1 MFKKDLRVKNELPVE
16 LSDCERVITYFLWS
30 IMLILLL
37 SDSYVE
43 YVLNQA
49 LINYSKIAI
58 QVFLYT
64 LLAVSGLL
72 KLSRLKNDKINT
84 TDTFYILLSLLNIF
98 LICLLLST
106 FCYGFI
112 YYFIA
117 VLPIIS
123 ICITTACKEVTPFLL
138 FTLIFQ
144 VLSTLFVPVLIK
156 ASEPVTIHNGII
168 YVTFLITLHL
178 TLIILFTIL
187 SFYNQLYIQ
196 REQEKEKLVSELRTK
211 YEQLEKSNNEKLEQF
226 EKLKEVNLQL
236 EEANTKLSSNLAELF
251 TLQKIS
257 QAISSIFDM
266 NELLKFINDVVIGV
280 MGVTFS
286 SIALYNS
293 SGERLK
299 VQVTSVYN
307 TRERAMLTDNI
318 NSPILKEA
326 ADECRI
332 LIDND
337 VDPANY
343 DFTRG
348 RNVKSFL
355 CAPLQIKGKV
365 HGLVLIEHS
374 IPNAFDDTNV
384 KLLEIITQQVS
395 IAIENA
401 KLYEQLQTYANTD
414 GLTQVFNR
422 VYFQT
427 RLRDELNKA
436 IEQGYEVS
444 VIIFDIDDFKVCND
458 TYGHLF
464 GDEVLKCIA
473 KTVKSF
479 VRKDDIVARFGGEE
493 FIILLSRTGKDIAYQ
508 KAEELRVKLSELNID
523 CKRGIISRPVTVS
536 LGVSTF
542 PTIAKNEFELI
553 NSADQALYEAKERGK
568 NCVALGHRQ
577 IH

>member
-1 MFKKDLRVKNELPVE
+1 MQCLKDLRVKNELPVE

-236 EEANTKLSSNLAELF
+236 EEANTKLSSSLAELF

-280 MGVTFS
+280 MGVTFRVS
-286 SIALYNS
+286 HY
-293 SGERLK
+293 
-299 VQVTSVYN
+299 
-307 TRERAMLTDNI
+307 
-318 NSPILKEA
+318 
-326 ADECRI
+326 
-332 LIDND
+332 
-337 VDPANY
+337 
-343 DFTRG
+343 
-348 RNVKSFL
+348 
-355 CAPLQIKGKV
+355 
-365 HGLVLIEHS
+365 
-374 IPNAFDDTNV
+374 
-384 KLLEIITQQVS
+384 ITHL
-395 IAIENA
+395 ENA
-401 KLYEQLQTYANTD
+401 
-414 GLTQVFNR
+414 
-422 VYFQT
+422 
-427 RLRDELNKA
+427 
-436 IEQGYEVS
+436 
-444 VIIFDIDDFKVCND
+444 
-458 TYGHLF
+458 
-464 GDEVLKCIA
+464 
-473 KTVKSF
+473 
-479 VRKDDIVARFGGEE
+479 
-493 FIILLSRTGKDIAYQ
+493 
-508 KAEELRVKLSELNID
+508 
-523 CKRGIISRPVTVS
+523 
-536 LGVSTF
+536 
-542 PTIAKNEFELI
+542 
-553 NSADQALYEAKERGK
+553 
-568 NCVALGHRQ
+568 
-577 IH
+577 